1 MGLLETLIDHASAK
15 SVLVLVPGL
24 LLGYTLMVLVLRPLW
39 EEMRLASMPGA
50 RAPKIKLTVPF
61 GFGFIYRSVRAQMK
75 YQALAFW
82 RHFFREIPGG
92 TAEVRLAGR
101 RIVFTIDPENIKAIL
116 ATQFGDYGKGEPFH
130 REWRNF
136 LGDSIFTTDGRQ
148 WHDSR
153 QLIRPQFIKD
163 RVSDLHVFE
172 SHMQTLFRAI
182 ANGGALDGENQA
194 VDIEAGNGRVVDIS
208 DLFFRYT
215 LDAATEFLLGQDV
228 KSLSTPRQEFAE
240 AFAEAQRVQSLVSRA
255 GPLNKLVPRRTFWQ
269 SMKVINRLINRYIE
283 RALRLS
289 PDELTTKTKSD
300 AGYTFLH
307 ALASY
312 TRDREVLHDQIIAVL
327 LAGRDTTAC
336 TLSWTVYELARHPEA
351 LAKLRAEILSVVGPT
366 RAPTYDDLKSMKYL
380 QNVMNETLRLY
391 PVVPF
396 NVRLALKDTT
406 LPRGGGPDGL
416 QPVKVLKDTPIGYST
431 LVMQRRPDLYP
442 PASENNNLPDPEEFC
457 PDRWFRWQPRPW
469 HYIPFNGGPRIC
481 IGQQFALTEMGYV
494 LTRLFQRY
502 ERIDNHMGAV
512 DGGNPK
518 LRAEIVL
525 QPGDGVK
532 VAFWEAKKADS
543 KGEK

>member
-1 MGLLETLIDHASAK
+1 MGLVETLVEHVSVTT
-15 SVLVLVPGL
+15 VLVAVPGL
-24 LLGYTLMVLVLRPLW
+24 LLAYMMVAVVFRPAWQEFKLARMPGERAPQIKSKLPFGIDFLW
-39 EEMRLASMPGA
+39 HSVQASM
-50 RAPKIKLTVPF
+50 
-61 GFGFIYRSVRAQMK
+61 K
-75 YQALAFW
+75 YENLEMW
-82 RHFFREIPGG
+82 RGMFTKTQSS

-101 RIVFTIDPENIKAIL
+101 RIVFTADHENIKAIL

-130 REWRNF
+130 REWKAF
-136 LGDSIFTTDGRQ
+136 LGDSIFTTDGGL

-153 QLIRPQFIKD
+153 QLIRPQFVKD

-182 ANGGALDGENQA
+182 ANGGALNGEDQP
-194 VDIEAGNGRVVDIS
+194 VDMEAGNGRPVDIS

-215 LDAATEFLLGQDV
+215 LDAATDFLLGYDV
-228 KSLSTPRQEFAE
+228 KSLSHPRQEFAD
-240 AFAEAQRVQSLVSRA
+240 AFAEVQRVQSIISRA
-255 GPLNKLVPRRTFWQ
+255 GPLNTLVPRGTFRKG
-269 SMKVINRLINRYIE
+269 MKVINSFINQYIE
-283 RALRLS
+283 RTLRLS
-289 PDELTTKTKSD
+289 PAELAGKSKSD

-307 ALASY
+307 ALAGY
-312 TRDREVLHDQIIAVL
+312 TRDRRVLRDQLIAVL

-351 LAKLRAEILSVVGPT
+351 LEKLRAEILEVVGPT

-406 LPRGGGPDGL
+406 LPRGGGPSGL
-416 QPVKVLKDTPIGYST
+416 SPIKVLKDTPIAYST

-442 PASENNNLPDPEEFC
+442 PPSATFAPVETFSPE
-457 PDRWFRWQPRPW
+457 RWSSWQPKPW
-469 HYIPFNGGPRIC
+469 QYIPFNGGPRIC
-481 IGQQFALTEMGYV
+481 IGQQFALTEMAYV

-502 ERIDNHMGAV
+502 DRIENYMGAV
-512 DGGNPK
+512 DGGKPA

-525 QPGDGVK
+525 QPGNGVR
-532 VAFWEAKKADS
+532 VGLWEAKGVKA
-543 KGEK
+543 